1 MCFSCVGLASGE
13 GEGRL
18 FCITFCLLSCVTSGC
33 IRVEAGPTASSGSED
48 AVMLSAGLK
57 SSRMHTSGSVI
68 SCILV
73 PSRGKTMI
81 CLSAQIERARCP
93 LGPPP
98 FNTDPSTAETATGP
112 GTGTSSF
119 ICGAMWGEAQL
130 ATAGGR
136 TQPRRSCAWANAGP
150 IKSEVMGKVSVQVII
165 LKGSLV
171 WWNQGQGVTC
181 CTFEVTAPGICW
193 QEHYLLPSS
202 SLCWRNIEEGQK
214 LCKSLKTQLWGRLH
228 SSLHLRCWERK
239 QNLLVCSWIN
249 YLSLRCTAKELI
261 FEWGKPQNVVMVET
275 DKQSNIQLPD
285 FLLFEVLRKWASAM
299 SSISELSLQK
309 VAAIKSAGR
318 SSYEALRDNQELS
331 SQPCLSLK
339 SLTVLS

>member
-1 MCFSCVGLASGE
+1 MSFPCVGLASGE
-13 GEGRL
+13 GEGI
-18 FCITFCLLSCVTSGC
+18 FCITFCFLSCVTSGC
-33 IRVEAGPTASSGSED
+33 IRVEAGPSASSLPD
-48 AVMLSAGLK
+48 KAVMLSVGLK
-57 SSRMHTSGSVI
+57 NSRMHTSGSVI
-68 SCILV
+68 SCMLV
-73 PSRGKTMI
+73 PWGGKAMI
-81 CLSAQIERARCP
+81 CLSAQRKRARCP

-98 FNTDPSTAETATGP
+98 FNTDPSTAETAP

-119 ICGAMWGEAQL
+119 ICGATWGETQL

-136 TQPRRSCAWANAGP
+136 TQPRRSCAWANAGL
-150 IKSEVMGKVSVQVII
+150 IKSEVMGKVSLWIII

-181 CTFEVTAPGICW
+181 CTFEVPTPRICW
-193 QEHYLLPSS
+193 QEHYLLPAS

-239 QNLLVCSWIN
+239 QNLLVRSWVN
-249 YLSLRCTAKELI
+249 YLSLRCTAKDLI
-261 FEWGKPQNVVMVET
+261 FERGKPQNVVVVET

-299 SSISELSLQK
+299 SSISELSQQK
-309 VAAIKSAGR
+309 VVVIKSAGR
-318 SSYEALRDNQELS
+318 SSYEPLRDNQELS
-331 SQPCLSLK
+331 SWPCLSLK

>member
-1 MCFSCVGLASGE
+1 MCFPCVGLASGG

-33 IRVEAGPTASSGSED
+33 IRVEAGPTASSLPDD

-73 PSRGKTMI
+73 PSRGKAMI
-81 CLSAQIERARCP
+81 CLSAQRERARCP

-150 IKSEVMGKVSVQVII
+150 IKSEVMGKVSVRVII

-193 QEHYLLPSS
+193 QERYLLPSS

-239 QNLLVCSWIN
+239 QNLLVHSWVN

-261 FEWGKPQNVVMVET
+261 FERGKPQNVVIVET

-299 SSISELSLQK
+299 SSISKLSLQK
-309 VAAIKSAGR
+309 VAAI
-318 SSYEALRDNQELS
+318 
-331 SQPCLSLK
+331 
-339 SLTVLS
+339 